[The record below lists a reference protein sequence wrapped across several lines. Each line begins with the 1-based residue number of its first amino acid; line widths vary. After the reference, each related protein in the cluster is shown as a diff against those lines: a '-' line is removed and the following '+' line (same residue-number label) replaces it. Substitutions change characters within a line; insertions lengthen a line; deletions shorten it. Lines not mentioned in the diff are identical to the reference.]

1 MDYLNNNLEN
11 YASYMSD
18 NDLFETFKDNTTI
31 YEGYNSKCSDQD
43 SNELKSKKVIY
54 DDKLINKIRD
64 NLILNCGCTLDEG
77 DDMLN
82 LIIGNEEKNIKDEI
96 EILSNEVD
104 KKCVLNNLNNLK
116 TYFENRNLKEESEEK
131 EVIIN
136 LNQEEGS
143 SIIKNKDNK
152 LKIQDSLNKE
162 ITPENNLIL
171 EEEKSDKF
179 TNFICLV
186 IFLLV
191 IIYLVKFII

>member
-18 NDLFETFKDNTTI
+18 NDLFETFKDNTII

-116 TYFENRNLKEESEEK
+116 TYFENSNLKEESNEK

-136 LNQEEGS
+136 LNQKEGS
-143 SIIKNKDNK
+143 SIIENKDNK

>member
-1 MDYLNNNLEN
+1 
-11 YASYMSD
+11 
-18 NDLFETFKDNTTI
+18 
-31 YEGYNSKCSDQD
+31 
-43 SNELKSKKVIY
+43 
-54 DDKLINKIRD
+54 
-64 NLILNCGCTLDEG
+64 
-77 DDMLN
+77 
-82 LIIGNEEKNIKDEI
+82 
-96 EILSNEVD
+96 
-104 KKCVLNNLNNLK
+104 
-116 TYFENRNLKEESEEK
+116 
-131 EVIIN
+131 IIN

-143 SIIKNKDNK
+143 SIIRNKDNK

>member
-1 MDYLNNNLEN
+1 MDNLNNNLEN
-11 YASYMSD
+11 YASYISD
-18 NDLFETFKDNTTI
+18 NDLFETFKDNATI
-31 YEGYNSKCSDQD
+31 YDDYNSKCGDD
-43 SNELKSKKVIY
+43 NLNELKSKKVIY
-54 DDKLINKIRD
+54 DDKLINKVRD

-116 TYFENRNLKEESEEK
+116 TYFENGNLKGESEEK

-136 LNQEEGS
+136 LNHEEGS

-152 LKIQDSLNKE
+152 LKIKDSLNKG